1 MDWISGTLWSKLRVT
16 SKFNK
21 STSFLSQY
29 IIHDIMQFT
38 YLFTKMALAWFP
50 ILNEHVPCPVRRMTL
65 GNNKKDY
72 LICTIR
78 RLYVTLYNSAM
89 RNLSF
94 SHKVFFSKAKPTFTN
109 RINALALSIADHSI
123 WFMKSSPQDPIIWT
137 FPFERVYDP
146 FFFRKNARVREL
158 NVWKNDIIPP
168 PLLDNYIVEWLA
180 TLQIQNK
187 K

>member
-1 MDWISGTLWSKLRVT
+1 
-16 SKFNK
+16 
-21 STSFLSQY
+21 
-29 IIHDIMQFT
+29 
-38 YLFTKMALAWFP
+38 
-50 ILNEHVPCPVRRMTL
+50 
-65 GNNKKDY
+65 
-72 LICTIR
+72 
-78 RLYVTLYNSAM
+78 
-89 RNLSF
+89 
-94 SHKVFFSKAKPTFTN
+94 
-109 RINALALSIADHSI
+109 
-123 WFMKSSPQDPIIWT
+123 MKSSPQDPIIWT